1 MDRKTGKWVAGFE
14 GTFREHNRYGYNA
27 RIERRQQRAKGRRE
41 DLRPHLIRLR
51 ARNEEQLDADLESL
65 KIAVHE
71 RTKSHRTRSM
81 ERNRPRASRSP
92 RPDDNR
98 KRARGDSEQ
107 LDADVESLKIAVHE
121 QTKSHRT
128 RSMERNRPRA
138 SRSPRPDGNRKRAR
152 GDSESP
158 GAREQFR
165 KYARRDRCAFDD
177 NEARRALLE
186 EEKKM
191 DEERRTLWLEEEM
204 RRNALIEAEEKR
216 YEERMEEDMSR
227 RRRQAEEEEERRRMF
242 RLEMREMH
250 EVMEEK
256 LQEANQ
262 EMMAWL
268 KVQLSRKKKSSE

>member
-1 MDRKTGKWVAGFE
+1 MDRKTGKWVAGLE
-14 GTFREHNRYGYNA
+14 GNFREHNRYGYNA

-41 DLRPHLIRLR
+41 DLRPHLVRLR
-51 ARNEEQLDADLESL
+51 ARNEEQLDADLQSL
-65 KIAVHE
+65 KVAVHE
-71 RTKSHRTRSM
+71 RM
-81 ERNRPRASRSP
+81 
-92 RPDDNR
+92 
-98 KRARGDSEQ
+98 
-107 LDADVESLKIAVHE
+107 
-121 QTKSHRT
+121 KSHRT

-191 DEERRTLWLEEEM
+191 DEERRTLWLEEEK